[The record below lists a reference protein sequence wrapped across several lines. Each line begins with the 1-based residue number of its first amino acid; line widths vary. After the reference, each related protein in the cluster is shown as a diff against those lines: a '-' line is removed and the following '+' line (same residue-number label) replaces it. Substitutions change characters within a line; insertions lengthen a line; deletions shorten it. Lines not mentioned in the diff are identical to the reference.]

1 MEDGAVVKRLAGLGS
16 FRKADKI
23 LDRFRRLIGEQ
34 LDLETA
40 FGGIESGVD
49 FL

>member
-1 MEDGAVVKRLAGLGS
+1 MEHGAVVKGLAGFGS
-16 FRKADKI
+16 FREADKI
-23 LDRFRRLIGEQ
+23 LDRFGRLIGEQ

-40 FGGIESGVD
+40 FGGIEDGVD